1 MGIFSSSASITRFK
15 VQGKFDEPV
24 METLVAG
31 LKKNAIKEIDEDPAD
46 KGVGW
51 TSFEKPY
58 QPDFEGDSV
67 SIGTHWVFS
76 LRIDKKKIPL
86 KVVQKM
92 CALETAKKLRESGR
106 EFLSRNEKKLL
117 KENVIN
123 TLSLRIPATPS
134 IYDLIWNYEDAF
146 VFFFSNLKEANEELE
161 TLFAKSFKL
170 TLIRLFPFT
179 IADLNAGLADTDRD
193 ILSNL
198 MPTRFNE

>member
-15 VQGKFDEPV
+15 VQGKLDEPV

-31 LKKNAIKEIDEDPAD
+31 LKKNAIKEIDEDSAD

-58 QPDFEGDSV
+58 QPDFESNSV

-134 IYDLIWNYEDAF
+134 IYDLIWNYEDAC

-198 MPTRFNE
+198 MSTRFNE

>member
-1 MGIFSSSASITRFK
+1 MGLFSSSVSITRFK
-15 VQGKFDEPV
+15 VQGKLEEPV

-31 LKKNAIKEIDEDPAD
+31 LKKNVIREIDEDPTD
-46 KGVGW
+46 KEVGW

-58 QPDFEGDSV
+58 QPDFEGASL

-92 CALETAKKLRESGR
+92 CAQETSKKLTESGR

-117 KENVIN
+117 RENVIN

-134 IYDLIWNYEDAF
+134 IYDLIWSYEDAC

-179 IADLNAGLADTDRD
+179 IADLNAGLANADRD

-198 MPTRFNE
+198 TPTRFNE

>member
-15 VQGKFDEPV
+15 VQGKLNEPL
-24 METLVAG
+24 METLVAS
-31 LKKNAIKEIDEDPAD
+31 LKKNAIKEIDEDSAD

-58 QPDFEGDSV
+58 QPDFESNSV

-134 IYDLIWNYEDAF
+134 IYDLIWNYEDAGI
-146 VFFFSNLKEANEELE
+146 FFFSNLKEANEELE

-198 MPTRFNE
+198 MSTRFNE

>member
-1 MGIFSSSASITRFK
+1 
-15 VQGKFDEPV
+15 

-31 LKKNAIKEIDEDPAD
+31 LKKNVIREIDEDPTD
-46 KGVGW
+46 KEVGW

-58 QPDFEGDSV
+58 QPDFEGASL

-92 CALETAKKLRESGR
+92 CAQETAKKLTESGR
-106 EFLSRNEKKLL
+106 EFLSRNEKKILR
-117 KENVIN
+117 ENVIN

-134 IYDLIWNYEDAF
+134 IYDLIWSYEDAC

-179 IADLNAGLADTDRD
+179 IADLNAGLANADRD

-198 MPTRFNE
+198 TPTRFNE

>member
-15 VQGKFDEPV
+15 VQGKLDEPL

-31 LKKNAIKEIDEDPAD
+31 LKKNAIKEIDEDSAD

-134 IYDLIWNYEDAF
+134 IYDLIWNYEDAY